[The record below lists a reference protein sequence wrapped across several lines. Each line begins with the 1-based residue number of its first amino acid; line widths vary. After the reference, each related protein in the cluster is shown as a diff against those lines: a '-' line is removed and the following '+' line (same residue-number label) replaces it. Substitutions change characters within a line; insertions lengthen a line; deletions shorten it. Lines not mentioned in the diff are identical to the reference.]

1 MTTTQ
6 NAKTRIASKTA
17 AGTEVSQPLTVRA
30 AVHTGTANTLE
41 IQQVQV
47 AAPGLGQ
54 VRIRL
59 GASGICGSDRHVL
72 DGEWTLPQPTVMG
85 HEGAGIVEAIG
96 EGVTELAVGDH
107 VVMTWFYPCLHCAAC
122 REGRTWV
129 CTGSRA
135 DECLLPDGTTAMSQ
149 NDQPVYPYLAVGSM
163 AEYTVVPAQAAI
175 KIPEDVPFD
184 VAALIGCSV
193 ATGFGAVVND
203 AEVKPG
209 RSAVV
214 IGTGGVG
221 LCIIMGLALAGAQPI
236 IAVDIHEESLEL
248 AKRFGATHLVNSQGR
263 TTQDVADE
271 IRQITGEGVDYAFE
285 AIGRAETIQQMP
297 AFLRLGGTAV
307 VVGLPP
313 QNSPI
318 GLDLLSFAESGQR
331 LLGSNY
337 GSTVPARDF
346 PMLAGLYRTGQ
357 LPIDELITQRCNL
370 DEVNHAFDQMRA
382 GAHGRS
388 VIVY

>member
-1 MTTTQ
+1 M
-6 NAKTRIASKTA
+6 
-17 AGTEVSQPLTVRA
+17 RA
-30 AVHTGTANTLE
+30 AIHAGSTSALQ

-47 AAPGLGQ
+47 AAPGPGQ

-72 DGEWTLPQPTVMG
+72 DGDWTLPQPTVMG
-85 HEGAGIVEAIG
+85 HEGAGVVEAVG
-96 EGVTELAVGDH
+96 EGVTELTTGDH

-135 DECLLPDGTTAMSQ
+135 DECLLPDGTTAVSQ
-149 NDQPVYPYLAVGSM
+149 NNRPVYPYLAVGSM

-175 KIPEDVPFD
+175 KIPKDVPFD

-214 IGTGGVG
+214 IGAGGVG

-236 IAVDIHEESLEL
+236 IAVDVHEQSLDL
-248 AKRFGATHLVNSQGR
+248 AERFGATHLVNSRGR
-263 TTQDVADE
+263 STEDLADE
-271 IRQITGEGVDYAFE
+271 VRRITGEGADYAFE

-297 AFLRLGGTAV
+297 ALLRLGGTAV

-313 QNSPI
+313 QDSPI

-357 LPIDELITQRCNL
+357 LPIDQLITQRHSL
-370 DEVNHAFDQMRA
+370 DEVNTAFDQMRS
-382 GAHGRS
+382 GARGRS